1 MEAIV
6 YDEYGSPEVL
16 RLEEID
22 QPVPKDDE
30 VLVRVA
36 AAAVNPGDWF
46 LLGGIPFI
54 MRFGTGL
61 SKPRKKVLGLAV
73 SGRVESVGAKV
84 TKFQPGD
91 EVFAE
96 AGSGGFAA
104 LVCLPER
111 SPAHK
116 PAELSF
122 EEAAAVPVSGVTALQ
137 GLRDTAGV
145 QPGQKV
151 LINGASG
158 GIGTFAVQIAKALG
172 AEVTGVCSSRNVDLV
187 RSIGADHVID
197 YTNEDFTDNGKQY
210 DLILD
215 NVGNRSLS
223 DCRRALESDG
233 MLIPNSNKEGR
244 WVGDY
249 LTRAMRALLITP
261 FVSQKLRPFSAVG
274 RSEDLEAL
282 AELFESGEVKPVIDR
297 TYPLAEAA
305 NALAYFGEGHARG
318 KVVITVE
325 QS

>member
-1 MEAIV
+1 
-6 YDEYGSPEVL
+6 
-16 RLEEID
+16 
-22 QPVPKDDE
+22 
-30 VLVRVA
+30 VR
-36 AAAVNPGDWF
+36 P
-46 LLGGIPFI
+46 
-54 MRFGTGL
+54 
-61 SKPRKKVLGLAV
+61 
-73 SGRVESVGAKV
+73 
-84 TKFQPGD
+84 
-91 EVFAE
+91 
-96 AGSGGFAA
+96 
-104 LVCLPER
+104 
-111 SPAHK
+111 
-116 PAELSF
+116 
-122 EEAAAVPVSGVTALQ
+122 
-137 GLRDTAGV
+137 
-145 QPGQKV
+145 
-151 LINGASG
+151 
-158 GIGTFAVQIAKALG
+158 
-172 AEVTGVCSSRNVDLV
+172 
-187 RSIGADHVID
+187 IGADHVID

>member
-6 YDEYGSPEVL
+6 YHEYGSPDVL

-22 QPVPKDDE
+22 APVPKDDE

-36 AAAVNPGDWF
+36 AAAINPGDWF
-46 LLGGIPFI
+46 LLSGTPLIL
-54 MRFGTGL
+54 RLSTGL

-73 SGRVESVGAKV
+73 AGRVESVGDKV
-84 TKFQPGD
+84 TKFKPGD

-96 AGSGGFAA
+96 AGSGGLAVF
-104 LVCLPER
+104 VCLPEK
-111 SPAHK
+111 SLAHK
-116 PAELSF
+116 PAGLTF

-137 GLRDTAGV
+137 GLRDTAKV

-158 GIGTFAVQIAKALG
+158 GVGTFAVQIAKAFG
-172 AEVTGVCSSRNVDLV
+172 AEVTGVCSSRNLDLV

-197 YTNEDFTDNGKQY
+197 YTSEDFTDNGKQY

-223 DCRRALESDG
+223 DCRRALKSDG

-249 LTRAMRALLITP
+249 LTRAVRALLLSL

-274 RSEDLEAL
+274 KSEDLVAL
-282 AELFESGEVKPVIDR
+282 RELVESGSLRPVVDR
-297 TYPLAEAA
+297 IYPLAEAA
-305 NALAYFGEGHARG
+305 EALAYFGEGHARG